1 MSGWYPASK
10 LKVSPVETS
19 RSHEMFFGKS
29 IAFDEEDLENVAV
42 ATGVSS
48 AYSTAETEFIE
59 RLRSGDAEAF
69 DLLITRYSADVFALL
84 QRLTGDSDE
93 AGDLTQETFLS
104 ALKAI
109 KGFRG
114 ESELKTW
121 LFRIAVN
128 HSRNRFRWW
137 KRRSRD
143 KTISLDTPVGDGP
156 QNVGDMLPHRSLDP
170 EETTLRLEREAG
182 IKHALSGMPDIF
194 REVIVLCDIEGLTY
208 EEIGRALEI
217 SIGTV
222 KSRVARGR
230 EDLRR
235 RLKDF

>member
-1 MSGWYPASK
+1 M
-10 LKVSPVETS
+10 KVSPVETS

-29 IAFDEEDLENVAV
+29 ITFDEEDLENVAV
-42 ATGVSS
+42 AAGASS
-48 AYSTAETEFIE
+48 AFSTVETEFIE
-59 RLRSGDAEAF
+59 KLRSGNADAF
-69 DLLITRYSADVFALL
+69 DLLITRYSADIYALL
-84 QRLTGDSDE
+84 HRLTGDPDD

-114 ESELKTW
+114 DSELRTW

-137 KRRSRD
+137 KRRKGE
-143 KTISLDTPVGDGP
+143 KTISLDAPIGDGSS
-156 QNVGDMLPHRSLDP
+156 NVGDMIAHRSVDP
-170 EETTLRLEREAG
+170 EEITLRREREAG
-182 IKHALSGMPDIF
+182 IKRALADMPDIF
-194 REVIVLCDIEGLTY
+194 REAIVLCDIEGMSY
-208 EEIGRALEI
+208 DEISRTLDI